1 MLLRLIDYL
10 QGEGISVMLTALT
23 SIVDEKMDEG
33 VSSLVDTWISVKDVE
48 FKGERN
54 RLLYIMKSR
63 GMKHSNQVR
72 EFVITNKGLKLVE
85 IYLGPS
91 GILVGSE
98 REEQKLQ
105 KLTGQALKDQHI
117 RRDYAR
123 RRQENGIPKQSKAQA
138 RN

>member
-1 MLLRLIDYL
+1 
-10 QGEGISVMLTALT
+10 
-23 SIVDEKMDEG
+23 
-33 VSSLVDTWISVKDVE
+33 
-48 FKGERN
+48 
-54 RLLYIMKSR
+54 
-63 GMKHSNQVR
+63 VR

-105 KLTGQALKDQHI
+105 KLTGQAFKDQQI
-117 RRDYAR
+117 RRNYAR

>member
-105 KLTGQALKDQHI
+105 KLTGQAFKDQQI
-117 RRDYAR
+117 RRNYAR

>member
-1 MLLRLIDYL
+1 
-10 QGEGISVMLTALT
+10 MLTALT